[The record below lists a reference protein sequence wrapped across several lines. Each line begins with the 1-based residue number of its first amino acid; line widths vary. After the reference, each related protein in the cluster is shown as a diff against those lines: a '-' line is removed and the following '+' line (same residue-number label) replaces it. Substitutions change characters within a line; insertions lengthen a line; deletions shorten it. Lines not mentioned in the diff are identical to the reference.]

1 MVMLPRPKATILTM
15 IPSDPDNRP
24 DNDEAAPRSAG
35 FLQVLGAV
43 LWGFLG
49 IRKRASG
56 ERDMVT
62 IKPLHVIVAA
72 VLAAAALVAA
82 LVALV
87 TIITRKG

>member
-1 MVMLPRPKATILTM
+1 MLPRPKATILAM
-15 IPSDPDNRP
+15 IPSDPETPPR
-24 DNDEAAPRSAG
+24 NDDPAPRSAS

-62 IKPLHVIVAA
+62 IKPLHVIIAA

-82 LVALV
+82 LVTLV